1 MPATSEAQ
9 MNFFRLVNA
18 YKKGGLKKSEVSK
31 DVVATAKEMTKKQI
45 SDYLTLKKRNMHNT
59 DNADTLEDIDPSY
72 EVYEDITMQDILK
85 FKAILDM
92 LDIAPNAEGHLIMG
106 RSSKYIRM

>member
-18 YKKGGLKKSEVSK
+18 YKKGGLKKSQVSK
-31 DVVATAKEMTKKQI
+31 DVVATAKEMSKKQI
-45 SDYLTLKKRNMHNT
+45 ADYLTMKKRSMHEG
-59 DNADTLEDIDPSY
+59 DDDTLEDIDPSY
-72 EVYEDITMQDILK
+72 EVYEDISMEDVLK

-92 LDIAPNAEGHLIMG
+92 LDIEPNEEGHLIQG
-106 RSSKYIRM
+106 RRTIRL

>member
-18 YKKGGLKKSEVSK
+18 YKKGGLKKSQVSK
-31 DVVATAKEMTKKQI
+31 DVVKTAKEMSKKQI
-45 SDYLTLKKRNMHNT
+45 ADYLTMKKRSMHEG
-59 DNADTLEDIDPSY
+59 DDDTLEDIDPSY
-72 EVYEDITMQDILK
+72 EVYEDISMEDVLK

-92 LDIAPNAEGHLIMG
+92 LDIEPNEEGHLIQS
-106 RSSKYIRM
+106 RRTIRL